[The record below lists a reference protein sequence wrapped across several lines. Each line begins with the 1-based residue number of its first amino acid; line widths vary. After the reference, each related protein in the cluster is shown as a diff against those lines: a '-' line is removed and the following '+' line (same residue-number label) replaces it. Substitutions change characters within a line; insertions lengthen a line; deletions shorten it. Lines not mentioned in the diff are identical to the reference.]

1 MGVTSIIVPVYN
13 EEQNIRHFYNELI
26 KYAPVEMELLW
37 IDDGST
43 DNTFLE
49 IEDICK
55 QNVNLKCISFSRNFG
70 HQNAILAGLQYATG
84 NTFII
89 MDGDLQH
96 PPAIIPEMLKKL
108 EEGYNIVNS
117 KRISTKKINFFKLIA
132 SNFYYWFLNMI
143 AEIDVQKN
151 NADFKAFDKKVY
163 NAIMK
168 FEERE
173 QFIRGIFSWIGFKS
187 TAIEFTALARDYGKT
202 KYSLNKMIRFGITG
216 ITSFSL
222 KPLKIAFLTGL
233 ILSFLALLFILY
245 ALYAHMTGRTIS
257 GWTSI
262 IISVVFL
269 GGVQL
274 IFTGIIGIYVGQ
286 ILVEAKK
293 RPVYLVQNTIHI

>member
-13 EEQNIRHFYNELI
+13 EEQNIRHFYSELM

-49 IEDICK
+49 IEDICQ
-55 QNVNLKCISFSRNFG
+55 QNSSLKCISFSRNFG

-84 NTFII
+84 NYFII

-96 PPAIIPEMLKKL
+96 PPAIIPGMLKKL

-187 TAIEFTALARDYGKT
+187 TTIEFTALARDYGKT

-233 ILSFLALLFILY
+233 ILSFLSLLFILY